1 MNTFQG
7 ELIPGNWEFYE
18 PEKEQYAEGEVVGFA
33 HTVARAE
40 IEEILVWTQGA
51 IVGFGPNAYKN
62 YLDKQNGGQKT
73 EVASPAP
80 LAPPELPAQDFLP
93 EEKEPNGERKN
104 VKERK
109 KERYEPNRH
118 RYHGK
123 SFFR

>member
-40 IEEILVWTQGA
+40 I
-51 IVGFGPNAYKN
+51 PNAYNN

-104 VKERK
+104 GKERK

-118 RYHGK
+118 RYQGK